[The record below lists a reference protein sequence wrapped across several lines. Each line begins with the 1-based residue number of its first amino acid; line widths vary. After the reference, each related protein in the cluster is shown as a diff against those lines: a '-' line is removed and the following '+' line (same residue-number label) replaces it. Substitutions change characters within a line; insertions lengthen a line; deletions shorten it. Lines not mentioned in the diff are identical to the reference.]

1 MTGTL
6 QALPAQA
13 AYPTGTCPDANHPDA
28 ALPNTSCHRN
38 TPNHQ
43 YSSNLQYISD
53 LQHAPDHNDIPHAP
67 DILIRDRSGEPVS
80 PDEPEYEAI
89 ASIIGT
95 TKRLCA
101 ELNTGWHEPEEAHEL
116 FERIVGHPVDPSFR
130 FNPPFYT
137 DFGHNITIGRN
148 VFINWNCTLM
158 DRGGITIGDDSL
170 LGPNVQLITINHLKN
185 PYRRA
190 TTVCRPI
197 VIGQRVWIGAGATVL
212 QGVEVGDGAII
223 GAAAVVTHDVPAGAI
238 VVGNPAH
245 VIGQVETDNADEP
258 DSSSNKSAEPAG
270 SNKANH
276 LTPTDVA

>member
-1 MTGTL
+1 MTGTI
-6 QALPAQA
+6 QALPT
-13 AYPTGTCPDANHPDA
+13 PTARPTEARTDANHSGT
-28 ALPNTSCHRN
+28 ALPNTSGHGN

-43 YSSNLQYISD
+43 HTSDLQRTPD
-53 LQHAPDHNDIPHAP
+53 LQHAPDHNGIPHAP

-80 PDEPEYEAI
+80 PDEPGYEAI
-89 ASIIGT
+89 AAIIDS

-148 VFINWNCTLM
+148 VFINWGCTLM
-158 DRGGITIGDDSL
+158 DRGGITIGNNSF
-170 LGPNVQLITINHLKN
+170 LGPNVQLITINHLKD

-197 VIGQRVWIGAGATVL
+197 VIGRRVWIGAGATVL
-212 QGVEVGDGAII
+212 QGVKVGDGAII

-245 VIGQVETDNADEP
+245 VIEQVETDA
-258 DSSSNKSAEPAG
+258 PAI
-270 SNKANH
+270 S
-276 LTPTDVA
+276 PQ

>member
-6 QALPAQA
+6 QALPLSATHPA
-13 AYPTGTCPDANHPDA
+13 AARPNVNHPDT
-28 ALPNTSCHRN
+28 ALPSTSDHRN
-38 TPNHQ
+38 TPDHRNIPNHQ
-43 YSSNLQYISD
+43 HTSD
-53 LQHAPDHNDIPHAP
+53 LQQAPDHHGIPHALN
-67 DILIRDRSGEPVS
+67 ILVRDRGGEPVS
-80 PDEPEYEAI
+80 PDEPGYEAI
-89 ASIIGT
+89 AAIIDS

-148 VFINWNCTLM
+148 VFINWGCTLM
-158 DRGGITIGDDSL
+158 DRGGITIGDDSF

-197 VIGQRVWIGAGATVL
+197 AIGKRVWIGAGATVL

-245 VIGQVETDNADEP
+245 VIGQVETDT
-258 DSSSNKSAEPAG
+258 PAI
-270 SNKANH
+270 S
-276 LTPTDVA
+276 PR